1 MLGTLRKFSN
11 SIFAKIF
18 LIIVAIPFV
27 LWGMGPVFRSGSQDT
42 IVKIGR
48 EKISIQEFIN
58 YIDAY
63 TSPEQ
68 NVNEVFI
75 DKLFS
80 SFVGDVVMSKEIKN
94 LNIVLSENSLSKLI
108 KNQKDFKKENKFSR
122 IEYEKF
128 LLKNNLNAIFFEK
141 NLAAQE
147 KRKQLLDFIGSGV
160 RPSLYSINMEYD
172 KINQKR
178 NIQYID
184 LNDIFVKEINIS
196 ENQINTFYN
205 QNKEKYKDIYKS
217 IKFIKLNTKN
227 LTGSDEFNDL
237 FFKKIDQID
246 DLINEGKNL
255 DYILQEYNLE
265 SISNLKFNQLG
276 EDDNYKKVKNFPIE
290 LVKNIFNISET
301 ESAFLIEHVDK
312 YFIIELVETESVQ
325 RKITDLSVKK
335 DIVLNLEKKAKQ
347 KLISNI
353 ISKIN
358 KNNFKENDFDKL
370 AKDKNVIINKIAL
383 HNKND
388 DKILEKEVV
397 NQVYA
402 FSEKKIIVVADM
414 NLEENFLIFI
424 DKIENVSINKDS
436 EYFDKYLNLS
446 KIRITNNL
454 YNTYDLYLRNK
465 YNIDINYNAL
475 NEIKSNLR

>member
-276 EDDNYKKVKNFPIE
+276 EDENYKKVKNFPIE

-301 ESAFLIEHVDK
+301 ESVFLIEHVDK
-312 YFIIELVETESVQ
+312 YFIIELVDTESVQ

-335 DIVLNLEKKAKQ
+335 DIVLNLEKKEKQ

>member
-58 YIDAY
+58 YIDTY

-276 EDDNYKKVKNFPIE
+276 EDENYKKVKNFPIE

-301 ESAFLIEHVDK
+301 ESVFLIEHVDK

-335 DIVLNLEKKAKQ
+335 DIVLNLEKKEKQ

>member
-276 EDDNYKKVKNFPIE
+276 EDENYKKVKNFPIE

-301 ESAFLIEHVDK
+301 ESVFLIEHVDK

-335 DIVLNLEKKAKQ
+335 DIVLNLEKKEKQ

>member
-58 YIDAY
+58 YIDTY

-276 EDDNYKKVKNFPIE
+276 EDENYKKVKNFPIE

-301 ESAFLIEHVDK
+301 ESVFLIEHVDK
-312 YFIIELVETESVQ
+312 YFIIELVDTESVQ

-335 DIVLNLEKKAKQ
+335 DIVLNLEKKEKQ